1 VIIEKLLSFGIGGFV
16 VIMELSLAKDPLPDV
31 KDVFNIVS
39 KEESHRGLHPGFGS
53 KVQLV
58 AFVVKFNNF
67 KGNDFK
73 RGFNNA
79 NKGPNPNILTANVVL
94 FDILVVLEYS
104 VSLLYVHKLI
114 RDSKLFVCFDEHKR
128 YIHDL
133 NMVKTMG
140 TGNERFEAGR
150 SHVSLSFTM
159 VMEVFNLM
167 IKRQIKKN
175 LVFKY
180 HWQCKKLKLTHL
192 CFAEDVLLFC
202 HGDSKSVATLKKVL
216 DEFGSVSGLI
226 PRNAKRKA
234 LEGFLAL
241 KQQIKER

>member
-1 VIIEKLLSFGIGGFV
+1 
-16 VIMELSLAKDPLPDV
+16 MNNSLAKDPLPDV

-39 KEESHRGLHPGFGS
+39 KEESHRGLHPGSGS
-53 KVQLV
+53 KVQPV

-73 RGFNNA
+73 WGFNNA

-140 TGNERFEAGR
+140 TGNESGSLYLFDVEQFGK
-150 SHVSLSFTM
+150 SNVGLSNPVFVFHVSKQSWHNRLDYPFDQ
-159 VMEVFNLM
+159 VMSIL
-167 IKRQIKKN
+167 
-175 LVFKY
+175 
-180 HWQCKKLKLTHL
+180 
-192 CFAEDVLLFC
+192 
-202 HGDSKSVATLKKVL
+202 SKSIGLKYDKHIL
-216 DEFGSVSGLI
+216 PCDI
-226 PRNAKRKA
+226 C
-234 LEGFLAL
+234 
-241 KQQIKER
+241 